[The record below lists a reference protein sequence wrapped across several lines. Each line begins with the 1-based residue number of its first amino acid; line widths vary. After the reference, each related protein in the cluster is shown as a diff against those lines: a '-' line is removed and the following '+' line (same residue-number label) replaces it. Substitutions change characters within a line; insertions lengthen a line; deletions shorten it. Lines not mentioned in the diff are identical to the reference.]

1 MIYQHFPYE
10 NKFNLDDKLCLKNYD
25 YIKNINSKF
34 RKNYNWILKERDF
47 NVYFGKSLFVHNVY
61 FFHNGLPIYELT
73 LDQIN
78 ISSQIKLY
86 EGYLRTCSKE
96 LNLYNIRLL
105 SEFSNDY
112 SRMVDDLKKNN
123 KNLRHSLN
131 RIKKDIV
138 LIKKNKTLTFVYF
151 KLKEITRL
159 FEQLRNLNMNNKD
172 FKLFKKLSY
181 EKREILNQ
189 LDELN
194 CDEQNQM
201 VRIELAV
208 FKLNKKRRVENEY
221 N

>member
-10 NKFNLDDKLCLKNYD
+10 NKFKLDDKLCLKNYD

-47 NVYFGKSLFVHNVY
+47 NDYFGKSLFVHNVY

-105 SEFSNDY
+105 AEFSNNY
-112 SRMVDDLKKNN
+112 SRMVNDLKNNN

-131 RIKKDIV
+131 RIKKDIFV
-138 LIKKNKTLTFVYF
+138 IKKIKH
-151 KLKEITRL
+151 
-159 FEQLRNLNMNNKD
+159 
-172 FKLFKKLSY
+172 
-181 EKREILNQ
+181 
-189 LDELN
+189 
-194 CDEQNQM
+194 
-201 VRIELAV
+201 
-208 FKLNKKRRVENEY
+208 
-221 N
+221 

>member
-151 KLKEITRL
+151 KLKKITRL

-194 CDEQNQM
+194 CDEHNQM

-208 FKLNKKRRVENEY
+208 FKLNKKRRA
-221 N
+221 

>member
-1 MIYQHFPYE
+1 MIYQNFPYE
-10 NKFNLDDKLCLKNYD
+10 NKLNLADKLCLKNYD

-112 SRMVDDLKKNN
+112 SRMVDDLKKII
-123 KNLRHSLN
+123 
-131 RIKKDIV
+131 RI
-138 LIKKNKTLTFVYF
+138 
-151 KLKEITRL
+151 
-159 FEQLRNLNMNNKD
+159 
-172 FKLFKKLSY
+172 
-181 EKREILNQ
+181 
-189 LDELN
+189 
-194 CDEQNQM
+194 
-201 VRIELAV
+201 
-208 FKLNKKRRVENEY
+208 
-221 N
+221 

>member
-112 SRMVDDLKKNN
+112 SRMIDDLKKNN

-172 FKLFKKLSY
+172 FKLFNKLSY

-208 FKLNKKRRVENEY
+208 FKLNKKR
-221 N
+221 

>member
-10 NKFNLDDKLCLKNYD
+10 NKFNLADKLCLKNYD

-105 SEFSNDY
+105 SEFSNGY
-112 SRMVDDLKKNN
+112 SRMVDDLKNNN

-194 CDEQNQM
+194 CDEHNQM

-208 FKLNKKRRVENEY
+208 FKLNKKRRA
-221 N
+221 

>member
-10 NKFNLDDKLCLKNYD
+10 NKFNLADKLCLKNYD

-112 SRMVDDLKKNN
+112 SRIVDDLKKNN

-151 KLKEITRL
+151 KFKEITRL

-208 FKLNKKRRVENEY
+208 FKLNKKRRA
-221 N
+221 

>member
-10 NKFNLDDKLCLKNYD
+10 NKFNLADKLCLKNYD

-105 SEFSNDY
+105 SEFSNGY
-112 SRMVDDLKKNN
+112 SRMVDDLKNNN

-208 FKLNKKRRVENEY
+208 FKLNKKRRA
-221 N
+221 